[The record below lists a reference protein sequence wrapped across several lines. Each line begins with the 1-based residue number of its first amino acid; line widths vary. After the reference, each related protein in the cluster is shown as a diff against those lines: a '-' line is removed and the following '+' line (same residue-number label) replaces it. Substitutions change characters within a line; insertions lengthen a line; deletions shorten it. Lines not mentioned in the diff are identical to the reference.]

1 MVPGTSFREW
11 SIGRQHQQ
19 ELLKEAAE
27 LRRALEATTDAPLN
41 RPSVRDRLATVAG
54 AILNAFETASAS
66 TPPEWPGRYRGY
78 R

>member
-1 MVPGTSFREW
+1 MVPGTSFREN
-11 SIGRQHQQ
+11 SIANQRHR

-27 LRRALEATTDAPLN
+27 LRRALEATADAPPI
-41 RPSVRDRLATVAG
+41 RPSVRDRLAAVAG
-54 AILNAFETASAS
+54 AILRAFATPSTS